1 MGEKGK
7 RLKSDTDEQLMLS
20 VRDGDI
26 DLLGVLF
33 ERHHGAL
40 FNFFMRMTPN
50 RPVSEDLVQ
59 DVFFRILKYRRTY
72 RDNSQFTTWMYHI
85 ARNARVDYLRKH
97 KAEVLLP
104 DEEVAS
110 GGQAQSHYQEYEQK
124 QEAGL
129 LKKALWML
137 APEKREVLVL
147 SRYQDLKYQQIAD
160 LLDCEV
166 GTIKVRIHRA
176 LKELREIFFN
186 LNNGNSHAM

>member
-1 MGEKGK
+1 
-7 RLKSDTDEQLMLS
+7 LKPDTDEQLMLS

-26 DLLGVLF
+26 DQLGVLF

-40 FNFFMRMTPN
+40 FSFFMRMTPN

-85 ARNARVDYLRKH
+85 ARNARFDYFRKH
-97 KAEVLLP
+97 KAEVLLT
-104 DEEVAS
+104 DEEIAC
-110 GGQAQSHYQEYEQK
+110 GDKAMSHDREYEQQ
-124 QEAGL
+124 QEVGL
-129 LKKALWML
+129 LKRAMWKL